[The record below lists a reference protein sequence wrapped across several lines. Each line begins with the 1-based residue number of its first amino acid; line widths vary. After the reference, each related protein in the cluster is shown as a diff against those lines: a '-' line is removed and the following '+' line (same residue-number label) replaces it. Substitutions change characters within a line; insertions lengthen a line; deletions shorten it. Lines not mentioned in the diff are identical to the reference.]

1 MRFRKYLLIGTV
13 AVLVLLPCSVFG
25 APTVRIK
32 DIATLQGVREN
43 QLLGIGLV
51 TGLAGKGDSS
61 NSVLLKKAL
70 ANLMA
75 SFGFEIGADEIK
87 SKNCAVVMVSSE
99 VPAFV
104 RPGERIDLTISSI
117 GDARSLEGGILLQ
130 TNLKAANGQV
140 YAVAQGKVLVSNGQ
154 DSVDTVGTITDGAI
168 VEKEVLSE
176 YFIDNR
182 ISVLLR
188 DPDFVTAS
196 AVASAIRSKFENIN
210 VNTLDAS
217 LIEVEV
223 PEERRGDIVAFI
235 GEMEL
240 LTLTPDVAGKVV
252 IDSGSGVIIVGE
264 NVRIGKVAVSYKSIN
279 VNIGSPATGSASWSS
294 WGEEETPDLFVV
306 EETAS
311 VDDLVTVLRAVGLKT
326 DVIVGIMR
334 AIERAGALFGRL
346 IVL

>member
-1 MRFRKYLLIGTV
+1 MRFLKYLLVGTV
-13 AVLVLLPCSVFG
+13 VLLFPYSVFA

-75 SFGFEIGADEIK
+75 SFGFEIAVDDIK
-87 SKNCAVVMVSSE
+87 SKNCAVVMISSD

-130 TNLKAANGQV
+130 TNLRAANAQV
-140 YAVAQGKVLVSNGQ
+140 YAVAQGKVLVSNAR
-154 DSVDTVGTITDGAI
+154 DSVDTVGTITGGAI

-176 YFIDNR
+176 YFTDNR

-188 DPDFVTAS
+188 DPDFVTAG
-196 AVASAIRSKFENIN
+196 AVASAIRSNFENIN
-210 VNTLDAS
+210 VNTRDAS
-217 LIEVEV
+217 LIEVEI
-223 PEERRGDIVAFI
+223 PEERRADIVAFI
-235 GEMEL
+235 GELES
-240 LTLTPDVAGKVV
+240 LTLTPDVSGKVV

-264 NVRIGKVAVSYKSIN
+264 NVRIGKVGVSYKSISIS
-279 VNIGSPATGSASWSS
+279 IGSPATGSWFGR
-294 WGEEETPDLFVV
+294 GEEETPDLFVV

-311 VDDLVTVLRAVGLKT
+311 VEDLISALRAVGLKT
-326 DVIVGIMR
+326 AVIVGIMQ

>member
-75 SFGFEIGADEIK
+75 SFGFEIGVDEIK

-140 YAVAQGKVLVSNGQ
+140 YAVAQGKVLVSNAR
-154 DSVDTVGTITDGAI
+154 DSVVGTITDGAI
-168 VEKEVLSE
+168 VEQEILSE
-176 YFIDNR
+176 YFTDNR

-264 NVRIGKVAVSYKSIN
+264 NVRIGKVAVSYKSIS
-279 VNIGSPATGSASWSS
+279 VNIGSPASGSASRSS

-334 AIERAGALFGRL
+334 AIEKAGALFGRL
-346 IVL
+346 IVQ

>member
-1 MRFRKYLLIGTV
+1 MFLSRAAF
-13 AVLVLLPCSVFG
+13 A

-51 TGLAGKGDSS
+51 TGLDGRGDSP
-61 NSVLLKKAL
+61 NSELLKKAL
-70 ANLMA
+70 SNLMA
-75 SFGFEIGADEIK
+75 SFGFEISADEIR
-87 SKNCAVVMVSSE
+87 SKNCAVVMVSAE

-104 RPGERIDLTISSI
+104 RPGERIDLTVSSI
-117 GDARSLEGGILLQ
+117 GDARSLEGGVLLQ
-130 TNLKAANGQV
+130 TNLRAANEQV
-140 YAVAQGKVLVSNGQ
+140 YAVAQGKVLVSRSQNG
-154 DSVDTVGTITDGAI
+154 VDTVGTISGGAI
-168 VEKEVLSE
+168 VEREVLSE
-176 YFIDNR
+176 YLTDDR

-188 DPDFVTAS
+188 DPDFVTAG
-196 AVASAIRSKFENIN
+196 AVASAIREKFENIN

-235 GEMEL
+235 GELEL
-240 LTLTPDVAGKVV
+240 LTLTPDVTGKVV
-252 IDSGSGVIIVGE
+252 IDAGSGVIIVGE

-279 VNIGSPATGSASWSS
+279 VRVGPPSAASWSG
-294 WGEEETPDLFVV
+294 WGEEEAPELFVV

-311 VDDLVTVLRAVGLKT
+311 VDDLVTALQAVGLKT
-326 DVIVGIMR
+326 DAIIGIMQ